1 MDPFGKIKT
10 MKTLLIDDDEL
21 IRDSLRMVFMNKG
34 CFLMA
39 VESAEDGLCAM
50 KNNHFDIIISDF
62 ILPGMNGIDFFK
74 QAVINETDTAN
85 VLIAGNISPEKL
97 SEKNEAKVH
106 DFIQK
111 PFTVIALAHT
121 LAILT
126 ENKRPNQQNP
136 IENFFKKQVRRKAQ

>member
-1 MDPFGKIKT
+1 MDPFSKIKT
-10 MKTLLIDDDEL
+10 MKTLLIEDDEL
-21 IRDSLRMVFMNKG
+21 IRDSLSMVFLSKG

-39 VESAEDGLCAM
+39 VESAEDGLGAM
-50 KNNHFDIIISDF
+50 QNNHFDIIISDF

-74 QAVINETDTAN
+74 QSVINQTDSTN
-85 VLIAGNISPEKL
+85 VLIAGNISSEKL

-111 PFTVIALAHT
+111 PFTVTALART

-126 ENKRPNQQNP
+126 EKKTNQQNP
-136 IENFFKKQVRRKAQ
+136 IENLFKK